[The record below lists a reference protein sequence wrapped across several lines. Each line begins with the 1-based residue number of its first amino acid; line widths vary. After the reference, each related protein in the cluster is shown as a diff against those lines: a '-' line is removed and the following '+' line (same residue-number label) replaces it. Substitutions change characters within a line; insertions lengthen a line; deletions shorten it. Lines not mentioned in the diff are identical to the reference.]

1 MSIICDTYLMETI
14 NIVFIV
20 IMKCCYCI
28 RREIGPTS
36 GKISHQTVPQNEKF
50 YVITTSKKTD
60 VDYL

>member
-1 MSIICDTYLMETI
+1 METI
-14 NIVFIV
+14 IIVFMV
-20 IMKCCYCI
+20 IMKCCPCI
-28 RREIGPTS
+28 KWETGPTS